1 MTINSG
7 LGNEQVPLAFLPP
20 SGETKEAGEEKKTTR
35 SVPWVPIAICGMAC
49 RLPGGIASP
58 QELWD
63 FLIAGGDANSEAP
76 KSRFNL
82 EAYKSSKRKPGTTVT
97 TRGYF
102 LDDSN
107 DLSSID
113 SSFFSMG
120 RTELERLDPQQRLLL
135 EVTKEALD
143 DAGEINYK
151 NTNIGTYVGN
161 YGNDWYDLFYQ
172 EQQRYGRYQLS
183 VNTDFMVSNRVSYEL
198 GLMGPSMT
206 IRTGCSASLVGLNEA
221 CMALARG
228 DCKSAIVAGTN
239 IILAPNLSITMSE
252 TGVISRDASCKSF
265 SANTDGY
272 GRGEAVVSF
281 FIKPLDDAIRDGNPI
296 RAVLAG
302 SAANHDGRTNGL
314 TLPSDIAQEAL
325 IRRAYEVGG
334 LTDLSKTAFVECHG
348 TGTKR
353 GDPIE
358 TNAIANAFGDKG
370 IHIGSVKANLGHSEG
385 ASGMTSLMKAVLALE
400 HRQIPPNIKALPLNP
415 AIRWDRLKVPTEPLE
430 WPEDR
435 LERISINSFGI
446 GGSNAHVIVDSA
458 ASYGIS
464 SPTAAKKTSPAM
476 PIGIK
481 GNQPQLLVFSANH
494 PQSLKTMIESYQT
507 YLEKNPDSLADVAYT
522 LANRR
527 EHLPHRSFVVSTPD
541 LPGSAAAPTA
551 PPKAGQKPNLVM
563 VFTGQGAQWPQMGR
577 ELVRTNPIFKET
589 IQALDKHLK
598 ATLGENAPSWSI
610 EKELAKPARTSKV
623 NEAEFSQPLCTA
635 IQIALVDTLAA
646 AGIEPTAVVGHSSGE
661 VAAAYAAGALSAREA
676 ITVAYCRGAA
686 AKSQTRIGG
695 MAAVGM
701 SWESV
706 EKYLL
711 PGTSVACDNSPNSV
725 TLSGDADVLSDV
737 VAAIKE
743 GEPSVPVTML
753 KVEKAY
759 HSHHMAEVG
768 GEYYN
773 SLRSAGVTGRPAQK
787 LFFSSV
793 IGKLLEDDAEEDP
806 KLGPKYWQTNFESPV
821 LFKSAVTDLLS
832 HPDIKNPVFLE
843 IGPHAALAGPLR
855 QIMARENKPAPHV
868 PTLAR
873 RANGV
878 ESFLSALGRLFTL
891 HVEVNFKALMP
902 TGTTMPDLPR
912 YPWNHSKSYWFETRV
927 SKEWRMR
934 EHKYHDLLGVRV
946 AESSALEPVWRNLFH
961 LDNAP
966 WVRDHKVNGDI
977 VFPFAGYV
985 GMAAE
990 AIRQTSG
997 IEEGVSIRNMAVSR
1011 ALVVSSTNPVEL
1023 VTSLKRSR
1031 LNDSQVSEW
1040 WEFVISSH
1048 NGHAWTKHASGEVRA
1063 ESGAPDEADE
1073 SIPKT
1078 LPRKVN
1084 GKKWYDTVRKG
1095 GLEYGEHFTVLN
1107 DIMTRTSGQRQAIS
1121 NIRNNWHGDEEN
1133 YHLHPVVLDAYLQ
1146 LLICAARYGL
1156 SHDYRQV
1163 LPTSISSLTMFRTTE
1178 DSIDVNTSAN
1188 VDEDGVTG
1196 KGSCIAGNK
1205 IVLKLSGVRMSR
1217 EDSNA
1222 ENDKGV
1228 NITARTEW
1236 GRHIDFEE
1244 FTRLVKPSSHN
1255 AEHISALNEL
1265 AELAIAVGKRSLKTD
1280 AALSPHMQKYAAW
1293 LSGQTV
1299 QSSLES
1305 LESVELLKK
1314 IECIAQQ
1321 LAQTPAAPAAAAI
1334 ASIATNAASILS
1346 GQNAMEILNSGNT
1359 LSKLQAFLRDH
1370 DASGLLRTLAHTKPN
1385 LRVLE
1390 LGAGAGAAT
1399 AEYLRSL
1406 TRASP
1411 DGQVLYSAYV
1421 LSDPASGMVN
1431 KAREQLKG
1439 MPNLQFATLDIG
1451 RDPVEQGFAER
1462 QGEFDLVIATGV
1474 VGATP
1479 RLTES
1484 LSHVH
1489 RLLAPGGRLLL
1500 QEPRHGLKWLKLV
1513 LGTLPGWW
1521 VGSAD
1526 ARADEPYVRPER
1538 WGAALRDAGFRG
1550 LDAVVPPAADSDCE
1564 SHVSSVMLAQAGGAI
1579 SRGKSIALLVA
1590 HKSAADQSP
1599 VARELARRGY
1609 ELTVCELSDAPPA
1622 GQDVVSLLDT
1632 ATAGPFL
1639 DAVDADGFAQLKAFV
1654 SGLSPAAGLLW
1665 VTGLSQVGVRDP
1677 RYAQVVGLARTFRS
1691 ELEVQF
1697 ATCEVDDF
1705 GRGAAAVADVFEHFH
1720 GRADDGPLDPDY
1732 EYAIVGGATLVPRF
1746 FPAALDAELVAG
1758 EEMKEAV
1765 VEMGKPGRLDTLQW
1779 AGAQAVGEPL
1789 AEEEVEIE
1797 VHALGLDYRSV
1808 LMATG
1813 TMKGF
1818 AIGREGAGVVRNV
1831 GSGVSKF
1838 CPGDRVVF
1846 LKPGSFATAVRA
1858 PQALCEKIPEGVD
1871 FVDAATLPLAFATA
1885 HYSLIEVGHLKK
1897 GESVLIHSGAGA
1909 VGLAAIQIAQLVG
1922 AEVYTTAGSAEKRAF
1937 LASEFGIPAERIGD
1951 SRSAAFAGLVARQT
1965 GGRGVDLALN
1975 PLSGELLH
1983 ATWRCI
1989 AEYGT
1994 MVQLGKRDAT
2004 GKGKLDMEGFQAN
2017 RTYCSVDMDQM
2028 AVDRP
2033 EKIEALLSRTM
2044 QLLRSGSIAPLPVS
2058 KVFSASEL
2066 HQAVKSMQPGTHT
2079 GKTVLS
2085 VRSLTPNNN
2094 NQPQLGAIA
2103 VSRPQPLRLNPTASY
2118 LLVGGLG
2125 GLGRSFAV
2133 WLAQRGARHLTI
2145 LSRSAGLGAH
2155 DADFVRE
2162 VSSMGC
2168 AVQLVRGDV
2177 TELSDVRG
2185 AVAAANAAAPLRGVV
2200 NMSMVLRD
2208 EALGRMSYA
2217 QWAACVAPKV
2227 RGTWALHEATAELS
2241 STLDFFLLF
2250 GSLSGATGQPGQA
2263 NYAAANTFLD
2273 AFVQFRAGRGLPC
2286 SAVDIGAVEGAGYLS
2301 ENEALLRKMQGTG
2314 WRALSERELFWGLE
2328 RAILRALRQKN
2339 DATTMTAVL
2348 AALES
2353 GRNFVD
2359 PHNFLLGIAPVVPL
2373 SSPDASARHRRDR
2386 RMAVYH
2392 NASGAE
2398 ASSSSSSS
2406 DGGLA
2411 ALIAAGK
2418 ENPALFKGAGAATL
2432 IARETGKKIFSLLLK
2447 ADEEPD
2453 ITVGLSELGMDSL
2466 IAIDMRTWW
2475 RQTLGFDISVL
2486 EMLAMG
2492 TLEALGKKGADGL
2505 LALYED

>member
-7 LGNEQVPLAFLPP
+7 FGNEQVPVAFLPL
-20 SGETKEAGEEKKTTR
+20 SSETKEAGEERKATR

-58 QELWD
+58 QELWE

-76 KSRFNL
+76 QGRFNL

-183 VNTDFMVSNRVSYEL
+183 VNTDFMVSNRISYEL

-252 TGVISRDASCKSF
+252 TGVIARDASCKSF
-265 SANTDGY
+265 SANADGY

-281 FIKPLDDAIRDGNPI
+281 FVKPLDDAIRDGNPI

-325 IRRAYEVGG
+325 IKRAYEVGG
-334 LTDLSKTAFVECHG
+334 ITDLSKTAFVECHG

-358 TNAIANAFGDKG
+358 TNAIANAFGAKG
-370 IHIGSVKANLGHSEG
+370 VHIGSVKANLGHSEG

-415 AIRWDRLKVPTEPLE
+415 AIRWDRLKVPTEVTE

-446 GGSNAHVIVDSA
+446 GGSNAHVVVDSA

-464 SPTAAKKTSPAM
+464 SPTAVKKESPTM

-481 GNQPQLLVFSANH
+481 SNQPQLLVFSANH
-494 PQSLKTMIESYQT
+494 PQSLKKMIESYQT

-527 EHLPHRSFVVSTPD
+527 EHLPHRSFVVSTPE

-577 ELVRTNPIFKET
+577 ELVRTNTVFKET

-610 EKELAKPARTSKV
+610 EKELSKPARTSKV

-635 IQIALVDTLAA
+635 IQIALVDALAA
-646 AGIEPTAVVGHSSGE
+646 VGIEPTAVVGHSSGE

-686 AKSQTRIGG
+686 AESQTRIGG

-701 SWESV
+701 SWEEV
-706 EKYLL
+706 DKYLL

-725 TLSGDADVLSDV
+725 TLSGDADQLSDV
-737 VAAIKE
+737 VAVIKE
-743 GEPSVPVTML
+743 REPSIPVTML

-768 GEYYN
+768 GDYYD
-773 SLRSAGVTGRPAQK
+773 SLRSAGVIGRPAQK

-793 IGKLLEDDAEEDP
+793 MGKLLEDDVEEDP

-821 LFKSAVTDLLS
+821 LFKSAVTDLLN

-873 RANGV
+873 RANGA

-891 HVEVNFKALMP
+891 HVGVNFQALMP

-990 AIRQTSG
+990 AIRQTTG

-1011 ALVVSSTNPVEL
+1011 ALVVNSTNPVEL

-1040 WEFVISSH
+1040 WEFVVSSH

-1063 ESGAPDEADE
+1063 ETGAPEEADK
-1073 SIPKT
+1073 SIPKS

-1107 DIMTRTSGQRQAIS
+1107 DIMTSTTGQRQAIS

-1163 LPTSISSLTMFRTTE
+1163 LPTSIASLTMFRTAE
-1178 DSIDVNTSAN
+1178 DSIDVNTTASVN
-1188 VDEDGVTG
+1188 DDGVIG
-1196 KGSCIAGNK
+1196 EGSCLAGDK
-1205 IVLKLSGVRMSR
+1205 MVLKLSGVRMSR

-1222 ENDKGV
+1222 ENDKSV

-1236 GRHIDFEE
+1236 GRHIDFED
-1244 FTRLVKPSSHN
+1244 FSRLVKPSAHK
-1255 AEHISALNEL
+1255 AEDMSALNEL
-1265 AELAIAVGKRSLKTD
+1265 AELTMAVCKRALKAD
-1280 AALSPHMQKYAAW
+1280 VPLSPHMQKYATW
-1293 LSGQTV
+1293 LSNQAIPSNFEALEEASLLQKIDSLV
-1299 QSSLES
+1299 QH
-1305 LESVELLKK
+1305 
-1314 IECIAQQ
+1314 
-1321 LAQTPAAPAAAAI
+1321 LAPTPVAPAAAAI
-1334 ASIATNAASILS
+1334 SCIATNASSILS
-1346 GQNAMEILNSGNT
+1346 GRQTAAEILNSSST
-1359 LSKLQAFLRDH
+1359 LSKLQAFLRQ
-1370 DASGLLRTLAHTKPN
+1370 ASDISPALRTLAHTKPN

-1390 LGAGAGAAT
+1390 LGAGAGT
-1399 AEYLRSL
+1399 CTTSYLRAL
-1406 TRASP
+1406 TRGS
-1411 DGQVLYSAYV
+1411 DGQPLYSAYV
-1421 LSDPASGMVN
+1421 FSDAASGMVN

-1439 MPNLQFATLDIG
+1439 TANLQFATLDIG
-1451 RDPVEQGFAER
+1451 RDPADQGFT
-1462 QGEFDLVIATGV
+1462 GEFDLVIAAG
-1474 VGATP
+1474 GAVNL
-1479 RLTES
+1479 R
-1484 LSHVH
+1484 HA
-1489 RLLAPGGRLLL
+1489 RKLLGPGGRLLL
-1500 QEPRHGLKWLKLV
+1500 QEPRRGVAWLELV
-1513 LGTLPGWW
+1513 LGTLPSWW
-1521 VGSAD
+1521 VEDDMST
-1526 ARADEPYVRPER
+1526 E
-1538 WGAALRDAGFRG
+1538 ALKAAGF
-1550 LDAVVPPAADSDCE
+1550 DSEVPAADDG
-1564 SHVSSVMLAQAGGAI
+1564 VNNIVFARA
-1579 SRGKSIALLVA
+1579 SRGVSRRKHIALLVA
-1590 HKSAADQSP
+1590 DKTAADQGP
-1599 VARELARRGY
+1599 IAGELARRGY
-1609 ELTVCELSDAPPA
+1609 STTLCSLSDAPPA
-1622 GQDVVSLLDT
+1622 NTDVVSLLDT
-1632 ATAGPFL
+1632 SRPFL
-1639 DAVDADGFAQLKAFV
+1639 DTMSADEFAQLKSFV
-1654 SGLSPAAGLLW
+1654 VSLSSSAGLLW

-1677 RYAQVVGLARTFRS
+1677 RYAQIVGLARTFRS

-1705 GRGAAAVADVFEHFH
+1705 SRGGAVADVFEHFH
-1720 GRADDGPLDPDY
+1720 ARDDETAALDPDY
-1732 EYAIVGGATLVPRF
+1732 EYAVFGDATLVPRF
-1746 FPAALDAELVAG
+1746 YPVALDAELAG
-1758 EEMKEAV
+1758 TKEAEEAV

-1779 AGAQAVGEPL
+1779 VGAPAGVEPL
-1789 AEEEVEIE
+1789 ADGEVEIE
-1797 VHALGLDYRSV
+1797 VHSLGLDYRSV

-1813 TMKGF
+1813 AMKGF
-1818 AIGREGAGVVRNV
+1818 PIGREGAGIVRKV
-1831 GSGVSKF
+1831 GSGVTKLQA
-1838 CPGDRVVF
+1838 GDRVMF

-1858 PQALCEKIPEGVD
+1858 PQTLCEKIPEGLD
-1871 FVDAATLPLAFATA
+1871 FANAATLPLAFATA
-1885 HYSLIEVGHLKK
+1885 YYSLNEVGHLKK
-1897 GESVLIHSGAGA
+1897 GQSVLIHSGAGA
-1909 VGLAAIQIAQLVG
+1909 VGLAAIQIAQMVG
-1922 AEVYTTAGSAEKRAF
+1922 ASIFTTAGTAEKRAY
-1937 LASEFGIPAERIGD
+1937 LSSTFGIPEAHIGD
-1951 SRSAAFAGLVARQT
+1951 SRSATFADLVSRHT

-1983 ATWRCI
+1983 ATWRCV

-1994 MVQLGKRDAT
+1994 MVQVGKRDAA
-2004 GKGKLDMEGFQAN
+2004 GMGKLDMDRFQAN
-2017 RTYCSVDMDQM
+2017 RCYCSVDMDQM
-2028 AVDRP
+2028 AADRP
-2033 EKIEALLSRTM
+2033 EMIER
-2044 QLLRSGSIAPLPVS
+2044 
-2058 KVFSASEL
+2058 
-2066 HQAVKSMQPGTHT
+2066 
-2079 GKTVLS
+2079 
-2085 VRSLTPNNN
+2085 
-2094 NQPQLGAIA
+2094 
-2103 VSRPQPLRLNPTASY
+2103 
-2118 LLVGGLG
+2118 
-2125 GLGRSFAV
+2125 
-2133 WLAQRGARHLTI
+2133 
-2145 LSRSAGLGAH
+2145 
-2155 DADFVRE
+2155 
-2162 VSSMGC
+2162 
-2168 AVQLVRGDV
+2168 
-2177 TELSDVRG
+2177 
-2185 AVAAANAAAPLRGVV
+2185 
-2200 NMSMVLRD
+2200 
-2208 EALGRMSYA
+2208 
-2217 QWAACVAPKV
+2217 
-2227 RGTWALHEATAELS
+2227 
-2241 STLDFFLLF
+2241 
-2250 GSLSGATGQPGQA
+2250 
-2263 NYAAANTFLD
+2263 
-2273 AFVQFRAGRGLPC
+2273 
-2286 SAVDIGAVEGAGYLS
+2286 
-2301 ENEALLRKMQGTG
+2301 
-2314 WRALSERELFWGLE
+2314 
-2328 RAILRALRQKN
+2328 
-2339 DATTMTAVL
+2339 
-2348 AALES
+2348 
-2353 GRNFVD
+2353 
-2359 PHNFLLGIAPVVPL
+2359 
-2373 SSPDASARHRRDR
+2373 
-2386 RMAVYH
+2386 
-2392 NASGAE
+2392 
-2398 ASSSSSSS
+2398 
-2406 DGGLA
+2406 
-2411 ALIAAGK
+2411 
-2418 ENPALFKGAGAATL
+2418 
-2432 IARETGKKIFSLLLK
+2432 
-2447 ADEEPD
+2447 
-2453 ITVGLSELGMDSL
+2453 
-2466 IAIDMRTWW
+2466 
-2475 RQTLGFDISVL
+2475 
-2486 EMLAMG
+2486 
-2492 TLEALGKKGADGL
+2492 
-2505 LALYED
+2505 

>member
-7 LGNEQVPLAFLPP
+7 FGNEQVPLAFVPP
-20 SGETKEAGEEKKTTR
+20 SGETKSAGEEKKTTR

-76 KSRFNL
+76 KSRFNV

-143 DAGEINYK
+143 DAGETNYK

-183 VNTDFMVSNRVSYEL
+183 VNTDFMVSNRISYEL

-228 DCKSAIVAGTN
+228 DCKSAIVAGVN
-239 IILAPNLSITMSE
+239 IIIAPNLSVTMSE
-252 TGVISRDASCKSF
+252 TGVIARDASCKSF
-265 SANTDGY
+265 SANADGY

-334 LTDLSKTAFVECHG
+334 ITDLSKTAFVECHG

-358 TNAIANAFGDKG
+358 TNAIANAFGAKG
-370 IHIGSVKANLGHSEG
+370 VHIGSVKANLGHSEG

-464 SPTAAKKTSPAM
+464 SPTAAKKTSAAM

-481 GNQPQLLVFSANH
+481 SNQPQLLVFSANH

-527 EHLPHRSFVVSTPD
+527 EHLPHRSFVVSTPE

-551 PPKAGQKPNLVM
+551 PPKAGQKPSLVM

-577 ELVRTNPIFKET
+577 ELVRTNPVFKET

-598 ATLGENAPSWSI
+598 ATLGENAPAWSI
-610 EKELAKPARTSKV
+610 EKELSKPARTSKV
-623 NEAEFSQPLCTA
+623 DEAEFSQPLCTA

-646 AGIEPTAVVGHSSGE
+646 VGIEPTAVVGHSSGE

-701 SWESV
+701 SWENV
-706 EKYLL
+706 DKYLL

-725 TLSGDADVLSDV
+725 TISGDADALSHV

-753 KVEKAY
+753 KVQKAY

-773 SLRSAGVTGRPAQK
+773 SLKSAGVIGRPAQK

-793 IGKLLEDDAEEDP
+793 IGRLLEDDVEEDP

-891 HVEVNFKALMP
+891 HVDVNFKALMP

-990 AIRQTSG
+990 AIRQTTG

-1063 ESGAPDEADE
+1063 ESGAPEEADE

-1163 LPTSISSLTMFRTTE
+1163 LPTSIASLTMFRTAE
-1178 DSIDVNTSAN
+1178 DSIDVNTSAS

-1196 KGSCIAGNK
+1196 EGSCTAGNK
-1205 IVLKLSGVRMSR
+1205 TVLKLSGVRMSR

-1222 ENDKGV
+1222 ENDKSV
-1228 NITARTEW
+1228 NIAARTEW
-1236 GRHIDFEE
+1236 GRHIDFED
-1244 FTRLVKPSSHN
+1244 FSRLVKPSNNHD
-1255 AEHISALNEL
+1255 AEHISALDEL
-1265 AELAIAVGKRSLKTD
+1265 ADLAIAVGKRSLKAD
-1280 AALSPHMQKYAAW
+1280 AALSAHMQKYAAW
-1293 LSGQTV
+1293 LSSQPV
-1299 QSSLES
+1299 QGSLES
-1305 LESVELLKK
+1305 LSEAELLQK
-1314 IECIAQQ
+1314 IDTIAQQ

-1334 ASIATNAASILS
+1334 SCVAAHATSILA
-1346 GQNAMEILNSGNT
+1346 GQNAMEVLNSSGNT

-1370 DASGLLRTLAHTKPN
+1370 DHDVSGLLQRLAHTKPN

-1390 LGAGAGAAT
+1390 LGAGAGGAT
-1399 AEYLRSL
+1399 AGYLRGL
-1406 TRASP
+1406 TRAS
-1411 DGQVLYSAYV
+1411 DGQPLYSAYV
-1421 LSDPASGMVN
+1421 VSDAASGMVSR
-1431 KAREQLKG
+1431 AREQLRG
-1439 MPNLQFATLDIG
+1439 AAANLQFATLDIG
-1451 RDPVEQGFAER
+1451 RSAGEQGFAG
-1462 QGEFDLVIATGV
+1462 GEFDLVIAAAGV
-1474 VGATP
+1474 VSATP
-1479 RLTES
+1479 RLAAS
-1484 LSHVH
+1484 LAHA
-1489 RLLAPGGRLLL
+1489 RALLAPEGRLLL
-1500 QEPRHGLKWLKLV
+1500 QEPRAGLRWLKLV

-1521 VGSAD
+1521 VGAAAD
-1526 ARADEPYVRPER
+1526 ARPDEPYVPRER
-1538 WGAALRDAGFRG
+1538 WEAALKAAGFAG
-1550 LDAVVPPAADSDCE
+1550 SVSHCHG
-1564 SHVSSVMLAQAGGAI
+1564 HVSSVVCARA
-1579 SRGKSIALLVA
+1579 SEPTPRGKNIALLVA
-1590 HKSAADQSP
+1590 DKSVADQGP
-1599 VARELARRGY
+1599 IARELARRGY
-1609 ELTVCELSDAPPA
+1609 ALTLCELSDAAPA

-1632 ATAGPFL
+1632 TAGAPFL
-1639 DAVDADGFAQLKAFV
+1639 DGVDAGGFAQLKAFV
-1654 SGLSPAAGLLW
+1654 SGLSATAGLLW
-1665 VTGLSQVGVRDP
+1665 VTGPSQVGAVRDP

-1691 ELEVQF
+1691 ELEVRF

-1705 GRGAAAVADVFEHFH
+1705 ARGAAVADVFEHFH
-1720 GRADDGPLDPDY
+1720 GRAADGDLDPDY
-1732 EYAIVGGATLVPRF
+1732 EYAVVGGATLVPRF
-1746 FPAALDAELVAG
+1746 FPAALDAELAAG
-1758 EEMKEAV
+1758 EESNEAV
-1765 VEMGKPGRLDTLQW
+1765 MEMGKPGRLDTLRW
-1779 AGAQAVGEPL
+1779 VGAQAVAAPL

-1797 VHALGLDYRSV
+1797 VHSLGLDYRSV

-1813 TMKGF
+1813 AMKGF
-1818 AIGREGAGVVRNV
+1818 AIGREGAGVVRKV

-1838 CPGDRVVF
+1838 RAGDRVVF

-1858 PQALCEKIPEGVD
+1858 PQALCGKIPDGVD

-1885 HYSLIEVGHLKK
+1885 YHSLIEVGHLKK

-1909 VGLAAIQIAQLVG
+1909 VGLAAIQIAQMVG
-1922 AEVYTTAGSAEKRAF
+1922 AEIYATAGNAEKRAF
-1937 LASEFGIPAERIGD
+1937 LTSAFGIPAERIGD
-1951 SRSAAFAGLVARQT
+1951 SRSAAFADLVARQT

-1983 ATWRCI
+1983 ATWRCV

-1994 MVQLGKRDAT
+1994 MVQLGKRDAA
-2004 GKGKLDMEGFQAN
+2004 GKGKLDMDRFQAN
-2017 RTYCSVDMDQM
+2017 RSYCSVDMDHI
-2028 AVDRP
+2028 AVNRP
-2033 EKIEALLSRTM
+2033 DKIEALLSQTM

-2058 KVFSASEL
+2058 QVFPASEL
-2066 HQAVKSMQPGTHT
+2066 QQAVKSMQPGTHT
-2079 GKTVLS
+2079 GKTVVS
-2085 VRSLTPNNN
+2085 VRSPEL
-2094 NQPQLGAIA
+2094 QLGVVAA
-2103 VSRPQPLRLNPTASY
+2103 APPQPLRLDPAASY
-2118 LLVGGLG
+2118 LVAGGLG
-2125 GLGRSFAV
+2125 GLGRSFCV

-2145 LSRSAGLGAH
+2145 LSRSAGAGAR
-2155 DADFVRE
+2155 DADFERE

-2177 TELSDVRG
+2177 TDASDVGR
-2185 AVAAANAAAPLRGVV
+2185 AVAAASAAAPLRGVV

-2208 EALGRMSYA
+2208 QALGRMSYEE
-2217 QWAACVAPKV
+2217 WSACVAPKV
-2227 RGTWALHEATAELS
+2227 RGTWALHGATEGLP
-2241 STLDFFLLF
+2241 LDFFLLF
-2250 GSLSGATGQPGQA
+2250 SSLSGATGQPGQA

-2286 SAVDIGAVEGAGYLS
+2286 SAVDIGAIEGAGYLS
-2301 ENEALLRKMQGTG
+2301 ENEALLKKMQGTG

-2328 RAILRALRQKN
+2328 RAILCALRQKN
-2339 DATTMTAVL
+2339 DATTTTTAL
-2348 AALES
+2348 AAIES
-2353 GRNFVD
+2353 GRDFVD

-2392 NASGAE
+2392 NASGNE
-2398 ASSSSSSS
+2398 TSSSSSSS
-2406 DGGLA
+2406 EGGLA

-2418 ENPALFKGAGAATL
+2418 ENPALFKGADAATL

-2447 ADEEPD
+2447 TDEEPD